1 MDIKLLRAFVTLAE
15 QGNYHA
21 AAEALYLTQSA
32 LTKQIQALE
41 HLTGVSLFHR
51 GRHGAKL
58 TVTGRQLYGRTCELL
73 KHHEEFLEYT
83 RSIEK
88 GNAGKL
94 ALGFGISSFRLAP
107 ALVNLFREQ
116 FPEVE
121 VSLSDIPSNVQCRM
135 LTEGQLQAGFI
146 RLPMTEPLQVKVLMD
161 ENLVLAAPSG
171 ANVDPADIRS
181 LFKKH
186 PLLQINPRRG
196 PCLAEQVTRFLE
208 VNHLSAKP
216 ASAADDIHALLALIA
231 AGNGVALL
239 PSGISHFLPAG
250 VTVVR
255 PEGMHTLWQ
264 IGVAWNPKIKD
275 ALRDK
280 FLQMMSEAT

>member
-1 MDIKLLRAFVTLAE
+1 MRAFVTLAE

-58 TVTGRQLYGRTCELL
+58 TVTGKQLYGKTCELL
-73 KHHEEFLEYT
+73 KQHEAFLDFT
-83 RSIEK
+83 RKLEK
-88 GNAGKL
+88 GSAGKL

-107 ALVNLFREQ
+107 AWVNLFREH

-121 VSLSDIPSNVQCRM
+121 VSLNDIPSNVQCRM
-135 LTEGQLQAGFI
+135 LTEGQLQAGFL
-146 RLPMTEPLQVKVLMD
+146 RLPMTEPLKFKVLM
-161 ENLVLAAPSG
+161 EEKLVLAAPSG
-171 ANVDPADIRS
+171 TSVDPADIRPV
-181 LFKKH
+181 FKRH
-186 PLLQINPRRG
+186 QLLQIDPHRG

-208 VNHLSAKP
+208 VNHLSVKP
-216 ASAADDIHALLALIA
+216 FSAADDIHALLALIA

-250 VTVVR
+250 VSIVR

-264 IGVAWNPKIKD
+264 IGLAWNPKIKD
-275 ALRDK
+275 VLRDK
-280 FLQMMSEAT
+280 FLQMMTAAI